1 MIPKTKMDES
11 CEYKKDENVY
21 IIKGNNDLRI
31 DKGSKVRCKCFESN
45 VEFSNY
51 YMYDRFSNEN
61 SSLITKSPYSFYFI
75 MINLI
80 NIINI

>member
-31 DKGSKVRCKCFESN
+31 DKGSKVRCKCFESI
-45 VEFSNY
+45 VEFS
-51 YMYDRFSNEN
+51 
-61 SSLITKSPYSFYFI
+61 KYF
-75 MINLI
+75 
-80 NIINI
+80 